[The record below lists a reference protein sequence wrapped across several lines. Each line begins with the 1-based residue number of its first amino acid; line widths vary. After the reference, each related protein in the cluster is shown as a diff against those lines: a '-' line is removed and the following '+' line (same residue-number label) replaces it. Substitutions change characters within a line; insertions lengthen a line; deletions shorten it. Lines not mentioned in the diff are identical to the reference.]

1 MRLDIKK
8 IVILYFILC
17 LLDSILV
24 RNLKK
29 KILYSRAVKLASSMN
44 KELVVLGSPHLG
56 LVDGG
61 VISFVTEKTIGPVYG
76 CGDTCVDIIGCNG
89 CRKSYK
95 GDILDYLRTR
105 TPKSCV
111 LFSTG
116 VFEFTKNYEDI
127 KKEIDRTCVANF
139 TEYYSPWNIT
149 WYAYGCD
156 STNMCGLFKAL
167 PRRVFWNFTS

>member
-17 LLDSILV
+17 LLDSIIV

-29 KILYSRAVKLASSMN
+29 KILFSRAVKLASSMN

-76 CGDTCVDIIGCNG
+76 CGDTHVLLTSRSITPLGTSPGTPMVATVQTCVDCSRLSQEEYFGTLRLNRVNKIMKITLLVSSSTS
-89 CRKSYK
+89 KEF
-95 GDILDYLRTR
+95 LD
-105 TPKSCV
+105 
-111 LFSTG
+111 
-116 VFEFTKNYEDI
+116 
-127 KKEIDRTCVANF
+127 A
-139 TEYYSPWNIT
+139 
-149 WYAYGCD
+149 
-156 STNMCGLFKAL
+156 
-167 PRRVFWNFTS
+167 